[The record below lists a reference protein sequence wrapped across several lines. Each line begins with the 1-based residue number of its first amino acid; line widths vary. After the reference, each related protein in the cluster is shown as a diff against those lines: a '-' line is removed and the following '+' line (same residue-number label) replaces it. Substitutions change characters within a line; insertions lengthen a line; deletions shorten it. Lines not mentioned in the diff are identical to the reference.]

1 MIRHSYCDTQYSTE
15 QLW

>member
-1 MIRHSYCDTQYSTE
+1 MIRHSYCDTQYNTE